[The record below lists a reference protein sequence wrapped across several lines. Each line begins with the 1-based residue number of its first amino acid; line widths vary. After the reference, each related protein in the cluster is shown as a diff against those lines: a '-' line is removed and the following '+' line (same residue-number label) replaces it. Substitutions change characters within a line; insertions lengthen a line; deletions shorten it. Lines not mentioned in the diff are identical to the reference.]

1 MLKKEYIEKHGI
13 ILRKVTAEDRKAA
26 RTDYQRTADYIISDG
41 TTEFFSTKGNLKD
54 IMYFVKS
61 AKAQIRLQVIQTLY
75 SLIM

>member
-41 TTEFFSTKGNLKD
+41 ATDFF
-54 IMYFVKS
+54 
-61 AKAQIRLQVIQTLY
+61 QH
-75 SLIM
+75 

>member
-41 TTEFFSTKGNLKD
+41 ATEFFSTNRSLKD

-61 AKAQIRLQVIQTLY
+61 AKAQRREVRC
-75 SLIM
+75 